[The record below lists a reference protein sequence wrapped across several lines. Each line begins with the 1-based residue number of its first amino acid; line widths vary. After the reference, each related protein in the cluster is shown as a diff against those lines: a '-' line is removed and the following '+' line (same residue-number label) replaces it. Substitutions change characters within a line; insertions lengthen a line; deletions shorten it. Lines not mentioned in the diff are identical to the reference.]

1 MVSENTKDKE
11 VDTTFPPRREGG
23 RLDAKSLVGFIWN
36 RHEHTLETATL
47 NIGQDGAPNE
57 GPVSTGGVPR
67 NVSGCGVPQT
77 CVSLVYCTCDQYT
90 RTPPCAG
97 GTGY

>member
-36 RHEHTLETATL
+36 RYEHPLETATL
-47 NIGQDGAPNE
+47 NCGQDGAPSLD
-57 GPVSTGGVPR
+57 VS
-67 NVSGCGVPQT
+67 
-77 CVSLVYCTCDQYT
+77 
-90 RTPPCAG
+90 
-97 GTGY
+97 